1 MYIIIY
7 MKAYKFRLYPSSE
20 QEIKLNNQIELCRE
34 LYNSFIIERRY
45 AYKGNNISLNYTHQ
59 ANEIPELKNTFEEY
73 KGIHSQ
79 VLQDVAQRVN
89 RAYKN
94 FFRRNNEKK
103 QGKRQKAGF
112 PRLKGKGQ
120 YKSLTYPQSG
130 FDIMENGHVELSKI
144 GIIRMF
150 QHREINGDIKTLNI
164 STDKTGKWYASFS
177 VEQENLPVVV
187 PLPFINEPTENTIGA
202 DVGLLHLITFS
213 DGTVIDPPKFLRKG
227 EKSIGKA
234 QKNLS
239 QKKKGSSNRNKSKII
254 LSKRHKKVKNQRE
267 DFAHKLSKNIV
278 DNNDVIVFENLNV
291 KGMVKNHRLAKSIA
305 DASWNTLVQYTT
317 YKAESAGK
325 EVVLVDPRNTSK
337 TCSSCGCKKKSL
349 KLSERIFHCDSCG
362 VEIDRDLNASIN
374 ILNRGIEKVGR
385 GTPEVTPVE
394 IGALPAR
401 TTPVT
406 EAGSPRL

>member
-1 MYIIIY
+1 

-20 QEIKLNNQIELCRE
+20 QEKKLNKQIELCRQ
-34 LYNSFIIERRY
+34 LYNSFLIERRY
-45 AYKGNNISLNYTHQ
+45 AYKGNNISLNYTYQ
-59 ANEIPELKNTFEEY
+59 ANEIPELKNTFVEY
-73 KGIHSQ
+73 KGVHSQ

-130 FDIMENGHVELSKI
+130 FEILQNGHLELSKI

-150 QHREINGDIKTLNI
+150 KHREINGEIKTLSI
-164 STDKTGKWYASFS
+164 STDKTGNWYTSFS
-177 VEQENLPVVV
+177 VEENNLAFQPE
-187 PLPFINEPTENTIGA
+187 LTMNA
-202 DVGLLHLITFS
+202 VGIDAGLSHLTTMS

-227 EKSIGKA
+227 EKRIKKS

-239 QKKKGSSNRNKSKII
+239 RKKKGSKNRKKAKKI
-254 LSKRHKKVKNQRE
+254 LSKQHQKVKNQRE
-267 DFAHKLSKNIV
+267 DFAQKLSNRIV
-278 DNNDVIVFENLNV
+278 KNNDFIVFENLNV
-291 KGMVKNHRLAKSIA
+291 AGMVKNHHLAKSIA

-362 VEIDRDLNASIN
+362 FEIDRDLNASIN

-401 TTPVT
+401 ATPVT

>member
-1 MYIIIY
+1 

-20 QEIKLNNQIELCRE
+20 QEKKLNKQIELCRQ

-45 AYKGNNISLNYTHQ
+45 AYREQKKSLTYNYQ
-59 ANEIPELKNTFEEY
+59 QNEIPELKNTFVEY
-73 KGIHSQ
+73 KGVHSQ

-103 QGKRQKAGF
+103 EGKRQKAGF

-130 FDIMENGHVELSKI
+130 FLILENGQLELSKI

-337 TCSSCGCKKKSL
+337 TCSCCGHIKDDL
-349 KLSERIFHCDSCG
+349 KLSQRIFVCNNCG
-362 VEIDRDLNASIN
+362 YKIDRDLNAAIN
-374 ILNRGIEKVGR
+374 IHNKGLEKVGR
-385 GTPEVTPVE
+385 GTPEFTPVE
-394 IGALPAR
+394 IGALPERA
-401 TTPVT
+401 TPVS
-406 EAGSPRL
+406 EAGSPRF

>member
-1 MYIIIY
+1 MITY

-20 QEIKLNNQIELCRE
+20 QEIKLNNQIELCRQ
-34 LYNSFIIERRY
+34 LYNSFLIERRY
-45 AYKGNNISLNYTHQ
+45 AYKGNNISLNYTYQ
-59 ANEIPELKNTFEEY
+59 ANEIPELKNTFVEY
-73 KGIHSQ
+73 KGVHSQ

-103 QGKRQKAGF
+103 EGKRQKAGF

-130 FDIMENGHVELSKI
+130 FLILENGHLELSKI

-150 QHREINGDIKTLNI
+150 KHREINGDIKTLSI

-177 VEQENLPVVV
+177 VEENDLDFQPE
-187 PLPFINEPTENTIGA
+187 LTMNA
-202 DVGLLHLITFS
+202 VGIDAGLSHLTTMS
-213 DGTVIDPPKFLRKG
+213 DGTVIDPPKFLKKE
-227 EKSIGKA
+227 EKIIKRA

-239 QKKKGSSNRNKSKII
+239 RKKKGSKNRKKAKKI
-254 LSKRHKKVKNQRE
+254 LSKQHQKVKNQRE
-267 DFAHKLSKNIV
+267 DFAQKLSNRIVKN
-278 DNNDVIVFENLNV
+278 NEFIVFENLNV
-291 KGMVKNHRLAKSIA
+291 AGMVKNHHLAKSIA

-349 KLSERIFHCDSCG
+349 KLSERIFQCDSCG
-362 VEIDRDLNASIN
+362 FEIDRDLNASIN

-401 TTPVT
+401 ATPVT
-406 EAGSPRL
+406 EAGSPRF

>member
-1 MYIIIY
+1 MITY

-20 QEIKLNNQIELCRE
+20 QEKKLNKQIELCRQ

-45 AYKGNNISLNYTHQ
+45 AYKGNNISLNYTYQ
-59 ANEIPELKNTFEEY
+59 ANEIPELKNTFVEY
-73 KGIHSQ
+73 KGVHSQ

-130 FDIMENGHVELSKI
+130 FEILQNGHLELSKI

-150 QHREINGDIKTLNI
+150 QHREIMGEIKTLSI

-177 VEQENLPVVV
+177 VEENNLDFQPE
-187 PLPFINEPTENTIGA
+187 LTMNA
-202 DVGLLHLITFS
+202 VGIDAGLSHLTTMS
-213 DGTVIDPPKFLRKG
+213 DGTVIDPPKFLKKE
-227 EKSIGKA
+227 EKIIKRA

-239 QKKKGSSNRNKSKII
+239 RKKKGSKNRKKARKI
-254 LSKRHKKVKNQRE
+254 LSKQHQKVKNQRE
-267 DFAHKLSKNIV
+267 DFAQKLSNRIV
-278 DNNDVIVFENLNV
+278 KNNDFIVFENLNTA
-291 KGMVKNHRLAKSIA
+291 GMVKNHHLAKSIA